1 MTTYQ
6 TKDDEYLNVTLSNND
21 TLKDKIHEIHN
32 FLRNN
37 GIGYGMTALKIFNL
51 FYGLKKIEQNGHF
64 EKSGLDNCCKF
75 SNILKEFNLNVE
87 KGNENIKKK
96 VLPSIRSKKDK
107 LDYMLFYLLPNT
119 ISAEVLK
126 NLIHHIEELSEIEI
140 NLNVQLSGK
149 IYEYF
154 IGRDQTAISE
164 LGAYFTDRHIINY
177 IYQDLLNPVLDDKN
191 NVPEMIDMFGGSGGF
206 TVGYI
211 NYLSKKYKDINWN
224 TQIKNVNHFDMNE
237 DVIKSAMLEFYCLTG
252 EFPNKDNMKCVNS
265 FDYDFLN
272 KKYHYIVTNPP
283 YGGDKNKK
291 SEFVMNLEIIK
302 RQIEADFKEK
312 YGVKSIKALDK
323 IDIKITQNEKNTC
336 IQYNN
341 ICNKL
346 KDVELDNIKKS
357 VNLSTCHDIF
367 KEYANKNG
375 LSGNDKEAIS
385 LIMMMALIEK
395 NGTAVGVLKEG
406 IFFDPKYSGLRE
418 FLVNNFNVTKIVSIP
433 SDQFENTETK
443 TSILMFENT
452 EQKTT
457 SIEFYDLIISKD
469 EKTSIIKNDNG
480 IYNITTIKDRINKVH
495 HNIVTTANI
504 NNIIDN
510 KYSFNYKYYNKKE
523 TFCPEDYDLVKLSSL
538 AEINPKNNNLDKKID
553 YNYVEIGDINNGII
567 SNTSNYKF
575 NDLPKGTKRTVS
587 YNDML
592 ISSVRPKSSKCILI
606 NTNIQ
611 KLNTYVFS
619 GALLQIRPKEKMEHY
634 IYSIIL
640 SKINKFEELFCN
652 GSKYPRFS
660 PDVLQNFE
668 IPIPKDKNKISYW
681 NDKISNE
688 YNKKFNYLKKINE
701 LETLINTEINNI
713 TNSFEC
719 DEIKLKYLCDINPDT
734 LKKNQFKEI
743 NYIDISSVK
752 EEKINN
758 IKKFTNEFPSRAKRI
773 VNKND
778 ILFSTVRPNLRG
790 YVLVDL
796 DMDNCIAST
805 GFVVLRSK
813 DISPK
818 YIYTLLKDDKIIDYL
833 IENSTG
839 TKYPAVTASV
849 FEDIKIKIPR
859 DKNLL
864 KDLEKNFEELQK
876 LKKKENL
883 IDRLY
888 QAYMSQLINETSN
901 NSEVNY
907 DSDESSEKVSEI
919 SINEE
924 DYSDE
929 KIIIKKS
936 KNKNKLNVNI

>member
-1 MTTYQ
+1 MTIYQ
-6 TKDDEYLNVTLSNND
+6 TKDEEYLNVTLSNND

-75 SNILKEFNLNVE
+75 SNILKEFNSNIE

-126 NLIHHIEELSEIEI
+126 NLINHIEELSEIETT
-140 NLNVQLSGK
+140 LNVQLSGK

-164 LGAYFTDRHIINY
+164 LGAYFTDRHITNY
-177 IYQDLLNPVLDDKN
+177 IYNDLLMPTLDDEQ
-191 NVPEMIDMFGGSGGF
+191 NVPQMIDMFGGSGGF

-211 NYLSKKYKDINWN
+211 SYLSKKYKDINWN

-323 IDIKITQNEKNTC
+323 IDIKITQNENNTC

-346 KDVELDNIKKS
+346 KDVESDNIKKS
-357 VNLSTCHDIF
+357 VNLNTCHDIF

-385 LIMMMALIEK
+385 LIMMMALLEK

-452 EQKTT
+452 EQKTS

-480 IYNITTIKDRINKVH
+480 IYNITTIKDRINKVN

-504 NNIIDN
+504 NNIIEN

-553 YNYVEIGDINNGII
+553 YNYVEIGDINNGTI

-719 DEIKLKYLCDINPDT
+719 DEIKLKHLCDINPDT
-734 LKKNQFKEI
+734 LKKNHFKEI

-813 DISPK
+813 DINPK

-833 IENSTG
+833 VENSTG

-849 FEDIKIKIPR
+849 FEDIKIKIPK
-859 DKNLL
+859 DKNVL
-864 KDLEKNFEELQK
+864 KDLEKNFEELQE
-876 LKKKENL
+876 LKKKENF

-888 QAYMSQLINETSN
+888 QAYMSELINETST
-901 NSEVNY
+901 NSEINY
-907 DSDESSEKVSEI
+907 DSDESSEKISEI
-919 SINEE
+919 SIDEE
-924 DYSDE
+924 DYEDE